1 MIQLCHY
8 NDRKVIY
15 TMRISLTDSQIKAID
30 NAIITMMGRVGTTYD
45 EMAALKTIANKINKG
60 NVINLNKS
68 EAKIIRKAMSS
79 ELTSAKSI
87 VENYDAVIK
96 LLDNRC

>member
-1 MIQLCHY
+1 
-8 NDRKVIY
+8 
-15 TMRISLTDSQIKAID
+15 MRISLTDSQIKAID

>member
-1 MIQLCHY
+1 
-8 NDRKVIY
+8 
-15 TMRISLTDSQIKAID
+15 MRISLTESQVKAIN

-60 NVINLNKS
+60 NVINLSKS

-79 ELTSAKSI
+79 ELASAKSI